1 MLVISD
7 GGYLMVTWLL
17 MSYFMV
23 FVDAF
28 SQDQEILIRKG

>member
-7 GGYLMVTWLL
+7 GGYLAFDVFCL
-17 MSYFMV
+17 MF

-28 SQDQEILIRKG
+28 SQDQEILIWKG